1 MVSKIRYARPTSQRA
16 SLTLSRSADQAILNN
31 EVNCPANFTLSSG
44 DQRAEA
50 CRTLTQKVKA
60 FPLVT
65 NQRRMLASARS
76 PGTTTRARFDL
87 ITRACVMARGDSFSL
102 ARSTNETLALRIDA
116 RARVP
121 HVYS

>member
-76 PGTTTRARFDL
+76 PWHDNARTVRSDYTRMRHGPRRFFF
-87 ITRACVMARGDSFSL
+87 ACAQ
-102 ARSTNETLALRIDA
+102 
-116 RARVP
+116 
-121 HVYS
+121 YQ

>member
-31 EVNCPANFTLSSG
+31 EM
-44 DQRAEA
+44 EEM
-50 CRTLTQKVKA
+50 KA

-76 PGTTTRARFDL
+76 WHDN
-87 ITRACVMARGDSFSL
+87 ARGS
-102 ARSTNETLALRIDA
+102 I
-116 RARVP
+116 
-121 HVYS
+121 